1 MPWEEPSDCGKL
13 LATYPLTYFI
23 LIILYIISVRLQVKD
38 VEKPQLE
45 VKKTEKGY
53 AFELA

>member
-38 VEKPQLE
+38 VEKPLLE
-45 VKKTEKGY
+45 VKKTEKG
-53 AFELA
+53 